1 MTFNELKKLYDKS
14 NALGLEHLTKQN
26 AYAEKKGGMLSWLDY
41 EKTKES
47 RELRAKIKQANRDF
61 YVAFDE
67 YEKENGLVYTNKKW
81 ITKIYGDFIAYED
94 NENKPCLEL
103 ARKSLLE
110 KLSKMNGV
118 KVINDKNGVKTIE
131 VKTKDKIYYY
141 SIHAYY
147 CCEKIGEEEYIGL
160 AGNTC
165 KRDITRNGCQG
176 CVYKNT
182 FNALRNKFKDF
193 EEMRDLRKEKG
204 IE

>member
-1 MTFNELKKLYDKS
+1 MTFNELNKIYEKA
-14 NALGLEHLTKQN
+14 NALGLEHTKNQ
-26 AYAEKKGGMLSWLDY
+26 LDY
-41 EKTKES
+41 GKDKIGGIFNYVKTKES
-47 RELRAKIKQANRDF
+47 RELREKIKQANRDF

-67 YEKENGLVYTNKKW
+67 YEKENGLVYTNDKW
-81 ITKIYGDFIAYED
+81 ITKLYGDFIAFEG
-94 NENKPCLEL
+94 NENKRCLEL
-103 ARKSLLE
+103 ARKSLLD
-110 KLSKMNGV
+110 KLSKLNGV
-118 KVINDKNGVKTIE
+118 KVVSGKSGVKSVE

-182 FNALRNKFKDF
+182 ANFSRNKFKDF
-193 EEMRDLRKEKG
+193 EEMRDLGKEKG

>member
-26 AYAEKKGGMLSWLDY
+26 AYAEKKGGVLAWLDY

-67 YEKENGLVYTNKKW
+67 YEKENGLVYTNDKW
-81 ITKIYGDFIAYED
+81 ITKLYGDFIAFEGNED
-94 NENKPCLEL
+94 KHCLEL

-110 KLSKMNGV
+110 KLSKLNGV
-118 KVINDKNGVKTIE
+118 KVISSKSGVKSVE
-131 VKTKDKIYYY
+131 VKTKDKIYCY

-147 CCEKIGEEEYIGL
+147 CVEKIGEEEYIGL
-160 AGNTC
+160 LGKPG

-182 FNALRNKFKDF
+182 ANFSRNKFKDF

>member
-1 MTFNELKKLYDKS
+1 MTFNELNKLYEKA
-14 NALGLEHLTKQN
+14 NALGLEHIEKQR
-26 AYAEKKGGMLSWLDY
+26 AYSKDKLCGFTDY
-41 EKTKES
+41 VHTKES
-47 RELRAKIKQANRDF
+47 KELRAKIKQANRDF

-67 YEKENGLVYTNKKW
+67 YEKENGLVYTNNKW
-81 ITKIYGDFIAYED
+81 ITKIYGDFIAFEG
-94 NENKPCLEL
+94 NENKHCLEL

-110 KLSKMNGV
+110 KLSKLNGV
-118 KVINDKNGVKTIE
+118 KVVSSKSGIKSVE
-131 VKTKDKIYYY
+131 VKTKDKIYCY

-147 CCEKIGEEEYIGL
+147 CVEKIGEEEYIGL
-160 AGNTC
+160 LGKPC

-182 FNALRNKFKDF
+182 ENYFRDKF